1 MVDPWL
7 RQFSFAFDLNPGQRG
22 FGDVENP
29 AIIDGL
35 VPYISPEDDQVRF
48 GIGQGMPVPLPRS
61 PILDVDDVPN
71 AYSLFDVQMKEVI

>member
-1 MVDPWL
+1 MVDPGL
-7 RQFSFAFDLNPGQRG
+7 RKFSFALDLDPGQRG
-22 FGDVENP
+22 SGNVEDP
-29 AIIDGL
+29 AVVDRF
-35 VPYISPEDDQVRF
+35 VPYVSPEDDQVRF